1 MSLLNEALR
10 KKASQ
15 HRQPKKTDYMRN
27 EPKALTK
34 GKTKRYII
42 VLLVVLI
49 STIGALGAL
58 KLFYLPDPAFNK
70 SPMIA
75 ASPVQQTVET
85 RNLVQPEQVQVEQKQ
100 EVKKEAK
107 SEAIVSR
114 EPKQQN
120 KKNDRLIAEPK
131 RIFKSGPTKT
141 LNPPLTEVQIT
152 EVQKINRKKKSKV
165 SIKKATKTAIDHGTL
180 NLFFQK
186 ALTYH
191 RQNKLDEAIL
201 MYQEVLWKNPD
212 HFDALFNLAS
222 AYITT
227 SAFSKAYPL
236 LNKLKGLDP
245 ENPEVL
251 LNLGIVEIGLGR
263 LQSALAYLSMA
274 EKRNDGPQFDIYFHR
289 SVALSQLG
297 NLNEAIVWYKRAEE
311 LHPHHS
317 RLLFNIAL
325 IYDKMQN
332 YPEAVR
338 YYFNFLKQDL
348 SSPNEK
354 KEVAA
359 RISALKVY
367 MADQSKKL
375 LIQKHE

>member
-10 KKASQ
+10 KKAGQ
-15 HRQPKKTDYMRN
+15 HRQPKKTGFMRN
-27 EPKALTK
+27 KPKALTK
-34 GKTKRYII
+34 GKTKRYIV

-49 STIGALGAL
+49 STIGVLGAL

-75 ASPVQQTVET
+75 TNPVQQTVET
-85 RNLVQPEQVQVEQKQ
+85 SNLVQPEQMQVEQKQ

-107 SEAIVSR
+107 LEAIVSG
-114 EPKQQN
+114 EPKPQN
-120 KKNDRLIAEPK
+120 KNNDHLIAESK

-141 LNPPLTEVQIT
+141 LNPLLK

-191 RQNKLDEAIL
+191 RQNKLDEAIH
-201 MYQEVLWKNPD
+201 MYQKVLSKNPE
-212 HFDALFNLAS
+212 HFDALFNLSS
-222 AYITT
+222 AYIET

-236 LNKLKGLDP
+236 LNKLRDLDP
-245 ENPEVL
+245 EKPEVL
-251 LNLGIVEIGLGR
+251 LNLAIVEIALGR
-263 LQSALAYLSMA
+263 FQSALAYLSIA
-274 EKRNDGPQFDIYFHR
+274 EKRKDGPNFEIYFHR

-325 IYDKMQN
+325 VYDKMQN

-338 YYFNFLKQDL
+338 YYFKFLKQDL

-359 RISALKVY
+359 RILALKVY
-367 MADQSKKL
+367 MADQSRKL

>member
-15 HRQPKKTDYMRN
+15 YRQPKKTGYMRN

-42 VLLVVLI
+42 AFLVVLI
-49 STIGALGAL
+49 STIGALGTL

-75 ASPVQQTVET
+75 ASPVQQTVKT
-85 RNLVQPEQVQVEQKQ
+85 RNFVQPEQMQVEQKQ

-107 SEAIVSR
+107 LEAIVSG
-114 EPKQQN
+114 EPKPQN
-120 KKNDRLIAEPK
+120 KKNDHLIAEPK

-141 LNPPLTEVQIT
+141 INPPLTEVK
-152 EVQKINRKKKSKV
+152 KINRKKKSKV

-180 NLFFQK
+180 NLYFQK

-191 RQNKLDEAIL
+191 RQNKLDEAIH
-201 MYQEVLWKNPD
+201 MYQKVLWKNPE

-222 AYITT
+222 AYIKT

-236 LNKLKGLDP
+236 LNKLKGLDS
-245 ENPEVL
+245 EKPEVL
-251 LNLGIVEIGLGR
+251 LNLAIVEIALGR
-263 LQSALAYLSMA
+263 LQSALASLSIA
-274 EKRNDGPQFDIYFHR
+274 EKQKDGPLFEIYFHR

-311 LHPHHS
+311 LHPNHS

-325 IYDKMQN
+325 VYDKMQN
-332 YPEAVR
+332 YPEAIR
-338 YYFNFLKQDL
+338 YYSKFLKQDL
-348 SSPNEK
+348 SSSNEK
-354 KEVAA
+354 KEVVV
-359 RISALKVY
+359 RILLLKAY
-367 MADQSKKL
+367 MTGQSEKF

>member
-27 EPKALTK
+27 EPKTLTK

-75 ASPVQQTVET
+75 ASPVQQTVKT
-85 RNLVQPEQVQVEQKQ
+85 RNLIQPEQVQVEQKQ

-107 SEAIVSR
+107 LEAIVSK

-120 KKNDRLIAEPK
+120 KKNDHLIAKPK

-141 LNPPLTEVQIT
+141 LNPPLTEVQ
-152 EVQKINRKKKSKV
+152 KIDRKKKSKV

-191 RQNKLDEAIL
+191 RQNKLDEAIH

-236 LNKLKGLDP
+236 LNQLKGLDP
-245 ENPEVL
+245 DNPEVL

-263 LQSALAYLSMA
+263 LQSALVYLSMA

-297 NLNEAIVWYKRAEE
+297 NLNEAIVWYKRAED
-311 LHPHHS
+311 LFPNHS

-332 YPEAVR
+332 YSEAVR
-338 YYFNFLKQDL
+338 YYLKFLQQDR

-354 KEVAA
+354 KDVAA
-359 RISALKVY
+359 RILALKVY

>member
-10 KKASQ
+10 KKAGQ

-75 ASPVQQTVET
+75 TSPVQQTVET
-85 RNLVQPEQVQVEQKQ
+85 RNLIQPEQMQVEQKQ

-107 SEAIVSR
+107 LKAIVSG
-114 EPKQQN
+114 EAKPQN
-120 KKNDRLIAEPK
+120 KKNNHLIAEPK

-141 LNPPLTEVQIT
+141 LKPPLTEVQR
-152 EVQKINRKKKSKV
+152 INRKKKSKV

-191 RQNKLDEAIL
+191 RQNKLDEAIH
-201 MYQEVLWKNPD
+201 MYQEVLWKNPE

-263 LQSALAYLSMA
+263 LQSALAYLSIA

-338 YYFNFLKQDL
+338 YYFKFLKQDL

-359 RISALKVY
+359 RILALKVY

>member
-10 KKASQ
+10 KKAGQ
-15 HRQPKKTDYMRN
+15 HRQPKKTGYVRN

-49 STIGALGAL
+49 STIGVLVAL
-58 KLFYLPDPAFNK
+58 KLFYLPDPAYNK

-75 ASPVQQTVET
+75 ANPVQQTVET
-85 RNLVQPEQVQVEQKQ
+85 RNLVKPEQMQVEQKQ
-100 EVKKEAK
+100 EVEKEAK
-107 SEAIVSR
+107 LEAIVSG
-114 EPKQQN
+114 EPKPQN
-120 KKNDRLIAEPK
+120 KKNDHLIAEPK

-141 LNPPLTEVQIT
+141 INPPLTEA
-152 EVQKINRKKKSKV
+152 QKINRKKKSKV
-165 SIKKATKTAIDHGTL
+165 SIKKATKTAVDHGTS

-191 RQNKLDEAIL
+191 RQNKLDEAIH
-201 MYQEVLWKNPD
+201 MYQKVLSRNPE
-212 HFDALFNLAS
+212 HSDALFNLAS

-236 LNKLKGLDP
+236 LERLKGLCP
-245 ENPEVL
+245 ENPQVL
-251 LNLGIVEIGLGR
+251 LNFAIVEIALGR
-263 LQSALAYLSMA
+263 IQSALAYLNMA
-274 EKRNDGPQFDIYFHR
+274 EKLKDGPKFEIYFHR

-297 NLNEAIVWYKRAEE
+297 DLNEAISWYKRAEE
-311 LHPHHS
+311 LNPHHS
-317 RLLFNIAL
+317 CLLFNIAL
-325 IYDKMQN
+325 LYDKMQN

-338 YYFNFLKQDL
+338 YYFKFLKQDI

-359 RISALKVY
+359 RILALKVY
-367 MADQSKKL
+367 MADQSR
-375 LIQKHE
+375 

>member
-10 KKASQ
+10 KKAGQ
-15 HRQPKKTDYMRN
+15 HRQPKKTGYMRN
-27 EPKALTK
+27 EPKALIK

-58 KLFYLPDPAFNK
+58 KLFYLPDPASNK

-85 RNLVQPEQVQVEQKQ
+85 RNLVQPEQMQVEQKQ

-107 SEAIVSR
+107 LEAIVSG
-114 EPKQQN
+114 EPKPQN
-120 KKNDRLIAEPK
+120 KKNDHLIAETR

-141 LNPPLTEVQIT
+141 LNPPLTEVQ
-152 EVQKINRKKKSKV
+152 KINRKKKSEV
-165 SIKKATKTAIDHGTL
+165 IIKKTTKTAIDHGTL
-180 NLFFQK
+180 NPFFQK

-191 RQNKLDEAIL
+191 RQNKLDEAIH
-201 MYQEVLWKNPD
+201 MYQKVLWKNPE

-222 AYITT
+222 AYIKT

-245 ENPEVL
+245 EKPEVL
-251 LNLGIVEIGLGR
+251 LNLAIVEIALGR
-263 LQSALAYLSMA
+263 FQSALAYLSIA
-274 EKRNDGPQFDIYFHR
+274 EKQKDGPQFEIYFHR
-289 SVALSQLG
+289 SVALVQLG
-297 NLNEAIVWYKRAEE
+297 NLNEAIVWYKKAEE

-325 IYDKMQN
+325 VYDKMQN

-338 YYFNFLKQDL
+338 YYFKFLKQDL

-359 RISALKVY
+359 RILALKVY
-367 MADQSKKL
+367 MADQSRKM

>member
-10 KKASQ
+10 KKAGQ
-15 HRQPKKTDYMRN
+15 HRQPKKTGYMRN

-58 KLFYLPDPAFNK
+58 KLFYLPDPASNK

-85 RNLVQPEQVQVEQKQ
+85 RNLVQPEQMQVEQKQ

-107 SEAIVSR
+107 LEAIVSG
-114 EPKQQN
+114 EPKPQN
-120 KKNDRLIAEPK
+120 KKNDHLIAETR

-141 LNPPLTEVQIT
+141 LNPPLTEVQ
-152 EVQKINRKKKSKV
+152 KINRKKKSEV
-165 SIKKATKTAIDHGTL
+165 IIKKTTKTAIDHGTL
-180 NLFFQK
+180 NPFFQK

-191 RQNKLDEAIL
+191 RQNKLDEAIH
-201 MYQEVLWKNPD
+201 MYQKVLWKNPE

-222 AYITT
+222 AYIKT

-245 ENPEVL
+245 EKPEVL
-251 LNLGIVEIGLGR
+251 LNLAIVEIALGR
-263 LQSALAYLSMA
+263 FQSALAYLSIA
-274 EKRNDGPQFDIYFHR
+274 EKRKDGPNFEIYFHR

-297 NLNEAIVWYKRAEE
+297 NPNEAIVWYKRAEE
-311 LHPHHS
+311 LNPHNS

-325 IYDKMQN
+325 VYDKMQN

-338 YYFNFLKQDL
+338 YYFKFLKQDL

-359 RISALKVY
+359 RILALKVY
-367 MADQSKKL
+367 MADQSRKV

>member
-15 HRQPKKTDYMRN
+15 HRQPKKTGYMRN
-27 EPKALTK
+27 ELKALTK

-49 STIGALGAL
+49 STISALGAL
-58 KLFYLPDPAFNK
+58 KLFYLPGPASNK

-85 RNLVQPEQVQVEQKQ
+85 RNLVQPEQMQVEQKQ
-100 EVKKEAK
+100 EVKKEA
-107 SEAIVSR
+107 IVSG
-114 EPKQQN
+114 EPKPQN
-120 KKNDRLIAEPK
+120 KKNEHLIAEPK

-141 LNPPLTEVQIT
+141 LNFPLT
-152 EVQKINRKKKSKV
+152 EVQKINRKKKSKG

-180 NLFFQK
+180 NPFFQK

-191 RQNKLDEAIL
+191 RQNKLDEAIH
-201 MYQEVLWKNPD
+201 MYQKVLWKNPE

-222 AYITT
+222 AYIKT

-245 ENPEVL
+245 EKPEVL
-251 LNLGIVEIGLGR
+251 LNLAIVEIALGR
-263 LQSALAYLSMA
+263 FQSALAYLSIA
-274 EKRNDGPQFDIYFHR
+274 EKQKDGPQFEIYFHR
-289 SVALSQLG
+289 SVALGQLG
-297 NLNEAIVWYKRAEE
+297 NLNEAIVWYKRAED
-311 LHPHHS
+311 LRPHHS

-325 IYDKMQN
+325 IYDNMQN

-338 YYFNFLKQDL
+338 YYFKFLKQDL

-359 RISALKVY
+359 RILALKVY
-367 MADQSKKL
+367 MADQSRKL